1 MIAALALA
9 AAFAAS
15 VAAFA
20 AARKPLLRA
29 LFLIPQPLLLVL
41 LIRAAG
47 GLLELPRDAPALAVV
62 AAAATAVYATEVTL
76 FFATLRARRCE
87 EAAG

>member
-1 MIAALALA
+1 MIAALLAL
-9 AAFAAS
+9 AFAAS
-15 VAAFA
+15 VALFA
-20 AARKPLLRA
+20 AAKKPLPRA
-29 LFLIPQPLLLVL
+29 LALLPQPLLLVL

-47 GLLELPRDAPALAVV
+47 GLLELPRDAPALAVI
-62 AAAATAVYATEVTL
+62 AAAATATYATEVTL